1 MSDEIRGSDVQ
12 QKRFK
17 LRQEAMILDRPRP
30 MVGVLAAGCTLLG
43 VIVGFSMGMVGR
55 SATCHQHV
63 PAAAVATPELDRAR
77 GFLGVEIR
85 TDAERLE
92 GDAELRAAD
101 AEVVFGAR
109 VLRVIPGTPA
119 EGIGLEAGDLLVRV
133 NGDRVADMHQLR
145 DRIRQQRP
153 GSGATVGFYR
163 DGTYRTAGVRLTRL
177 AARYH

>member
-12 QKRFK
+12 EKRFK

-63 PAAAVATPELDRAR
+63 PAAVATSPELDRAR
-77 GFLGVEIR
+77 GFLGVEIG

-92 GDAELRAAD
+92 GDAELRAGD
-101 AEVVFGAR
+101 AQVVFGAR

-119 EGIGLEAGDLLVRV
+119 EGIGLEKGDLIVRV
-133 NGDRVADMHQLR
+133 DGDRVADKYKLR
-145 DRIRQQRP
+145 DRIRLERP
-153 GSGATVGFYR
+153 GAGVTVGFYR

-177 AARYH
+177 TARYH

>member
-1 MSDEIRGSDVQ
+1 
-12 QKRFK
+12 
-17 LRQEAMILDRPRP
+17 
-30 MVGVLAAGCTLLG
+30 LAAGCTLLG

-63 PAAAVATPELDRAR
+63 PAAAVATSPELDRAR
-77 GFLGVEIR
+77 GFLGVEID

-92 GDAELRAAD
+92 GDAELRAAG

-109 VLRVIPGTPA
+109 VVRVIPGTPA

-133 NGDRVADMHQLR
+133 NGDRVADKYKLR
-145 DRIRQQRP
+145 DRIRLERP
-153 GSGATVGFYR
+153 GAGVTVGFYR